1 MNVRRMYPMIES
13 AILVVDDD
21 EATRLTLR
29 RWLTHLQ
36 VRGQVLEATDGQE
49 ALALIATHC
58 QATTPPLPLLVLL
71 DLQMPV
77 MDGLEF
83 LEQQRQL
90 PLAYQQAM
98 TVIVLS
104 GAHETAERER
114 ARALVVEVKTKPLD
128 VTELAALLRQYLPG
142 ALPT

>member
-1 MNVRRMYPMIES
+1 MTE
-13 AILVVDDD
+13 ATILLVDDD

-36 VRGQVLEATDGQE
+36 VRGQVLEAADGE
-49 ALALIATHC
+49 VALALIEEHC
-58 QATTPPLPLLVLL
+58 RATTPPLPLLVLL

-83 LEQQRQL
+83 LERQRQL

-98 TVIVLS
+98 TVVVVS
-104 GAHETAERER
+104 AAHEIAERER
-114 ARALVVEVKTKPLD
+114 VRTLVVEVKTKPLD
-128 VTELAALLRQYLPG
+128 ITELAALLQHYLPG
-142 ALPT
+142 VLPA

>member
-1 MNVRRMYPMIES
+1 MTETT
-13 AILVVDDD
+13 ILLVDDD

-36 VRGQVLEATDGQE
+36 VRGQVLEAADGRA
-49 ALALIATHC
+49 ALKLIEEHC
-58 QATTPPLPLLVLL
+58 RATTLPLPLLVLL

-83 LEQQRQL
+83 LEHQRQL
-90 PLAYQQAM
+90 PPAHQQAM

-104 GAHETAERER
+104 AAHETAERKR
-114 ARALVVEVKTKPLD
+114 AQTLAVEVKTKPLD
-128 VTELAALLRQYLPG
+128 VVELATLLQHYLPD
-142 ALPT
+142 ALPA

>member
-1 MNVRRMYPMIES
+1 MTE
-13 AILVVDDD
+13 ATILLVDDD

-36 VRGQVLEATDGQE
+36 VRGQVLEAADGQA
-49 ALALIATHC
+49 ALELIEGHC

-83 LEQQRQL
+83 LEHQRQL
-90 PLAYQQAM
+90 PPACQQAM

-114 ARALVVEVKTKPLD
+114 ARTLVVEVKTKPLD
-128 VTELAALLRQYLPG
+128 VMELTALLQHYLPG
-142 ALPT
+142 ALPA

>member
-1 MNVRRMYPMIES
+1 MTDAM
-13 AILVVDDD
+13 ILVVDDD

-36 VRGQVLEATDGQE
+36 VRGQVLEAADGQA
-49 ALALIATHC
+49 ALALLAAHC
-58 QATTPPLPLLVLL
+58 QATTPPVPLLVLL

-83 LEQQRQL
+83 LEHQRQL
-90 PLAYQQAM
+90 PPAHQQAM

-114 ARALVVEVKTKPLD
+114 ARALAVEVKTKPLD
-128 VTELAALLRQYLPG
+128 ITELAALLHHYLPA
-142 ALPT
+142 ALPA

>member
-1 MNVRRMYPMIES
+1 MTDAM
-13 AILVVDDD
+13 ILVVDDD

-36 VRGQVLEATDGQE
+36 VRGQVLEAADGQA
-49 ALALIATHC
+49 ALALLDAHC
-58 QATTPPLPLLVLL
+58 QATTPPVPLLVLL

-83 LEQQRQL
+83 LEHQRQL
-90 PLAYQQAM
+90 PPAHQQAM

-104 GAHETAERER
+104 GAHETAERKR
-114 ARALVVEVKTKPLD
+114 AQALAVEVKTKPLD
-128 VTELAALLRQYLPG
+128 ITELAALLHHYLPS
-142 ALPT
+142 ALPA